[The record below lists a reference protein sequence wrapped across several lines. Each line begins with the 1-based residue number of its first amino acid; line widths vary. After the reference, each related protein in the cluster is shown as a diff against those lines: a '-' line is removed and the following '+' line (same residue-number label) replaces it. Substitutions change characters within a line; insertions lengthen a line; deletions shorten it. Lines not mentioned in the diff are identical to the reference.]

1 MARKPITVKQRF
13 DVWEIASK
21 MVAPIIEQHDLEVLT
36 TGNAFTNSFKTSKV
50 EQHIEHILKVADW
63 LMDRDLSG

>member
-1 MARKPITVKQRF
+1 MARKMTIKQRF

-21 MVAPIIEQHDLEVLT
+21 MVAPLIEQHGIELVQ
-36 TGNAFTNSFKTSKV
+36 TGQMFGPSFKTTAV